1 MSFRAGK
8 ENSMK
13 SHIKVGVIGPLWIYD
28 TLVRCFTLFPTIQP
42 IFRLADEL
50 DKAKEF
56 TVELKDKVDCLFY
69 SGKIPYLVAKEEVP
83 MEVPPFYIPLKG
95 AGLYQS
101 LYKMKNRMNFTHVSF
116 DGIQNDYIEIV
127 RGNLEETFSFDNYN
141 DVVTLENIE
150 DIVKFHM
157 ENVAKTPNTVV
168 ITSLKLVSELL
179 TNINIVNEWLKPSEE
194 DIIVAI
200 ERMLLATNQRKQKEM
215 QIIIGRIFIE
225 NSNTLATDFMTEQQ
239 IQKRNHSTY
248 RMLLHFAEQMSGYL
262 TALSST
268 EYLFVTNRGIFE
280 RVTEGYKVL
289 PIVDE
294 LKIKLGVT
302 LSIGIG
308 FGYSALEAGSHAR
321 VALIQAQENG
331 GDSCYI
337 VNEDR
342 SVFGPIDITAPMKY
356 PLAVTDRLLIQQSE
370 AVGMNAANIEKTIAL
385 IRRKKKNE
393 FTAHELASVLGI
405 TPRSAHR
412 IVQSWLDASLIEVIG
427 TEKISRRGRPRQV
440 FTLVNSEEN
449 SI

>member
-1 MSFRAGK
+1 MSFPTGK
-8 ENSMK
+8 EEDMK
-13 SHIKVGVIGPLWIYD
+13 SHIKVGVIGPTWIYD
-28 TLVRCFTLFPTIQP
+28 TLVRCFNLFPTIQP
-42 IFRLADEL
+42 IFRLSDEI
-50 DKAKEF
+50 DRAKEF
-56 TVELKDKVDCLFY
+56 TAELRDKVDCLFY
-69 SGKIPYLVAKEEVP
+69 SGRIPYLVAKEEVP
-83 MEVPPFYIPLKG
+83 MEVPAFYIPLKG
-95 AGLYQS
+95 AGLYQA
-101 LYKMKNRMNFTHVSF
+101 LYKMKNRMNFTHISF
-116 DGIQNDYIEIV
+116 DGIQSDYIEIV
-127 RGNLEETFSFDNYN
+127 KKNVEETFSYDNYN
-141 DVVTLENIE
+141 NLVSLENVDEILN
-150 DIVKFHM
+150 FHM
-157 ENVAKTPNTVV
+157 ENFEKCSSTVV

-179 TNINIVNEWLKPSEE
+179 TNNNITNEWLKPSEE
-194 DIIVAI
+194 DIIVSI
-200 ERMLLATNQRKQKEM
+200 ERMLLGTNQRKQKEM

-225 NSNTLATDFMTEQQ
+225 NSTAIANDFMTEQQ
-239 IQKRNHSTY
+239 IQKRNHTTY

-294 LKIKLGVT
+294 LKKKIGVT

-308 FGYSALEAGSHAR
+308 FGFSALEAGSHAR

-337 VNEDR
+337 VSEDR
-342 SVFGPIDITAPMKY
+342 SVFGPIDIAAPMKY
-356 PLAVTDRLLIQQSE
+356 PLAVTDQLLIQQSE

-427 TEKISRRGRPRQV
+427 TEKMSRRGRPRQV
-440 FTLVNSEEN
+440 FTLLNSEEN

>member
-1 MSFRAGK
+1 
-8 ENSMK
+8 MK
-13 SHIKVGVIGPLWIYD
+13 THIKVGVIGPLWIHD
-28 TLVRCFTLFPTIQP
+28 TLVRCFNLFPTIQP
-42 IFRLADEL
+42 IFRLSDEM

-56 TVELKDKVDCLFY
+56 TRELMGKVDCLFY
-69 SGKIPYLVAKEEVP
+69 SGRIPYLIAKEEVP
-83 MEVPPFYIPLKG
+83 EEIPTFYIPLKG
-95 AGLYQS
+95 AGLYQA
-101 LYKMKNRMNFTHVSF
+101 LYKLRSKVDFTQISF

-127 RGNLEETFSFDNYN
+127 KSNLEETFSYN
-141 DVVTLENIE
+141 SYNNIVSIENVD

-157 ENVAKTPNTVV
+157 DNVTRDANTVV
-168 ITSLKLVSELL
+168 ITSLRLVSEHLK
-179 TNINIVNEWLKPSEE
+179 TNDIVNEWLKPSEE

-200 ERMLLATNQRKQKEM
+200 ERMLLGTNQRKQKEM

-225 NSNTLATDFMTEQQ
+225 NSTMLTTDFMTEHQ
-239 IQKRNHSTY
+239 IQRRNHATY

-262 TALSST
+262 TALNSS

-294 LKIKLGVT
+294 LNKKIGVT

-308 FGYSALEAGSHAR
+308 FGFSALEAGSHAR

-331 GDSCYI
+331 GNSCYI
-337 VNEDR
+337 VSEDR
-342 SVFGPIDITAPMKY
+342 SVFGPIDIIAPMKY
-356 PLAVTDRLLIQQSE
+356 PLAITDQLLIQQSE
-370 AVGMNAANIEKTIAL
+370 AVGMNAANLEKTIAL

-412 IVQSWLDASLIEVIG
+412 IVQSWLDVSLIEVIG

-440 FTLVNSEEN
+440 FTLLNSEED
-449 SI
+449 SV